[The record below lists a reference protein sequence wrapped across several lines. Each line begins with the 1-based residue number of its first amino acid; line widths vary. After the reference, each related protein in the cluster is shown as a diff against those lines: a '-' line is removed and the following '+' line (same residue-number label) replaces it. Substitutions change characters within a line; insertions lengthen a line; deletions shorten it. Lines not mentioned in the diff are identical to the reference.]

1 MKRVWII
8 PPIIFSLIVYAGLL
22 LNSAPATAQSVW
34 VQLEPNPTG
43 PRTGHSI
50 ARIGDDCPW
59 GGCGSEWVQL
69 PGNQPP
75 PRTGH
80 SLVQTGDDVFSY
92 GVLYEWG
99 CCGSEWA
106 QLPGSQ
112 PPPRTGHSIARIGND
127 AYIYGGTNGTTV
139 FQDLWK
145 FNYETGWA
153 QVQFPV
159 TDTVPGPL
167 HHHQAVWLTEGG
179 VDKMYLFY
187 GMTDDPVFPY
197 VSGGRTTVY
206 NLATNTFTRAPSG
219 ASFPG
224 GSIYASATPLNGEIW
239 LYGGKMGDD
248 VLGDLWNY
256 NPLSGSWA
264 SVSYYPF
271 RPLFGH
277 AAVPYNGKI
286 YVFGGHDGNEAKGEL
301 RCFDPDTRRWTTI
314 ATVDTPEALYLSAS
328 GFLEADANVQ
338 RNSTAAQTGGWMWLV
353 GGKNSN
359 GEDVSNVWEFNF
371 VTNQWRELTPLP
383 EPRSNA
389 GLAVFPNPAG
399 TVTLVVFGGERDG
412 VPIAGTLAMT
422 LVYTIYIPLV
432 MR

>member
-8 PPIIFSLIVYAGLL
+8 SLFIFSLIVYAGLL
-22 LNSAPATAQSVW
+22 LDSAPATAQSVW

-50 ARIGDDCPW
+50 ARIGDGCPW

-69 PGNQPP
+69 PGNQP
-75 PRTGH
+75 
-80 SLVQTGDDVFSY
+80 
-92 GVLYEWG
+92 
-99 CCGSEWA
+99 A
-106 QLPGSQ
+106 
-112 PPPRTGHSIARIGND
+112 PRTGHSIARIGND

-167 HHHQAVWLTEGG
+167 HHHQAVWFTEGG

-239 LYGGKMGDD
+239 LYGGRMGDD
-248 VLGDLWNY
+248 VLGDLWRY
-256 NPLSGSWA
+256 NPTSGVWVSQ
-264 SVSYYPF
+264 SYYPF
-271 RPLFGH
+271 RPLYGH
-277 AAVPYNGKI
+277 VAVPYNNKMC
-286 YVFGGHDGNEAKGEL
+286 VFGGNDGEIVRNDFLCYDPAVKNWANIETHGDPTPGEL
-301 RCFDPDTRRWTTI
+301 YGYAYRLPWESKADLNLQQDTVT
-314 ATVDTPEALYLSAS
+314 SQAS
-328 GFLEADANVQ
+328 G
-338 RNSTAAQTGGWMWLV
+338 RMWLV
-353 GGKNSN
+353 GGKNGN
-359 GEDVSNVWEFNF
+359 GEDVAEVWEFNF
-371 VTNQWRELTPLP
+371 ATNRWRALTPLP
-383 EPRSNA
+383 APRSDA
-389 GLAVFPNPAG
+389 GLTVFPNPDG
-399 TVTLVVFGGERDG
+399 TVTLLVFGGESDG
-412 VPIAGTLAMT
+412 VPIAETMAMT
-422 LVYTIYIPLV
+422 VTFPPTYTVYLPLV
-432 MR
+432 LR